1 MRFEFTTT
9 PRILFGEGSLQEAGP
24 LAYGMGRRALIVTGK
39 SNPQVGGLV
48 TNLRAHGIEHRRFA
62 IQGEPEVQAV
72 VAGLEYARV
81 ENCDMVIGFGGG
93 SPLDAAKAIAILL
106 ANEGGVYDYLEVI
119 GMGRSFSQPALP
131 LITIPTTAGSGAE
144 VTRNAVIGSPSHR
157 VKVSLRSL
165 LMQPRVAIVD
175 PELTYS
181 LPPAITASTGM
192 DALTQVIE
200 PFVSIKAT
208 PLTDAVCREG
218 MVHAARSLRPA
229 YVNGSDVLARR
240 DMSLASLCGGLALA
254 NAKLGAVHGF
264 AGVLGGILAA
274 PHGAICARL
283 LPPVMAQN
291 LEAIQVREGENPVLE
306 RYVEVAKILTGD
318 LNAHA
323 DDGVAWIQSL
333 AEDLQIP
340 ALSDY
345 GLRAVDFPAVIEKS
359 AVSSSMQGN
368 PITLTEDEMREIL
381 ENAL

>member
-39 SNPQVGGLV
+39 SNPHVGGLV

-62 IQGEPEVQAV
+62 IQGEPEVQAI
-72 VAGLEYARV
+72 VAGFEYARG
-81 ENCDMVIGFGGG
+81 ENCDLVIGFGGG

-106 ANEGGVYDYLEVI
+106 ANEGDVYDYLEVI

-192 DALTQVIE
+192 DALTQLIE
-200 PFVSIKAT
+200 PFVSNKAT

-291 LEAIQVREGENPVLE
+291 LEAFQVREGENPVL
-306 RYVEVAKILTGD
+306 
-318 LNAHA
+318 
-323 DDGVAWIQSL
+323 
-333 AEDLQIP
+333 
-340 ALSDY
+340 
-345 GLRAVDFPAVIEKS
+345 
-359 AVSSSMQGN
+359 
-368 PITLTEDEMREIL
+368 
-381 ENAL
+381 